1 MQKRIQKFVIP
12 GRFPSLNEF
21 FSLVWTQQQHTRS
34 KYTPQEILNFVKK
47 KYEDIVIKSVMA
59 YNVQP
64 MIEKCSVVTIWY
76 EPNAMRDED
85 NVIFGKKLIMD
96 GLKRSH
102 IIKDD
107 RRKFVGNGWAD
118 NVFID
123 KKNPR
128 IEVFLMEGYRVN
140 IDIDKLNF
148 HVANAPRGQS
158 KNLRKFTNDDQDNG
172 QGHGEKARSV

>member
-1 MQKRIQKFVIP
+1 MQKRIQKIVIP

-21 FSLVWTQQQHTRS
+21 FSLVWTNHESNRS
-34 KYTPQEILNFVKK
+34 KYTPQEVLNFVKK
-47 KYEDIVIKSVMA
+47 KYENIVIQSAIVA
-59 YNVQP
+59 NVKP
-64 MIEKCSVVTIWY
+64 MVEKCSIVTIWY
-76 EPNAMRDED
+76 EPNGMRDED

-96 GLKRSH
+96 GLKQAG

-128 IEVFLMEGYRVN
+128 IEVYLMEGFRVS
-140 IDIDKLNF
+140 IDVDRLNQN
-148 HVANAPRGQS
+148 VANVPRG
-158 KNLRKFTNDDQDNG
+158 TI
-172 QGHGEKARSV
+172 

>member
-1 MQKRIQKFVIP
+1 MEKRIQKIVIP

-21 FSLVWTQQQHTRS
+21 LGLIFAEQEKTRS
-34 KYTPQEILNFVKK
+34 RYTPGEIANFVKK
-47 KYEDIVIKSVMA
+47 KYENIVIQSAMVA
-59 YNVQP
+59 NVKP
-64 MIEKCSVVTIWY
+64 MVEKCSVVTIWY

-96 GLKRSH
+96 GLKQAG

-128 IEVFLMEGYRVN
+128 IEVYLMEGFRVS
-140 IDIDKLNF
+140 IDVDRLNLN
-148 HVANAPRGQS
+148 VANVPRG
-158 KNLRKFTNDDQDNG
+158 KI
-172 QGHGEKARSV
+172 